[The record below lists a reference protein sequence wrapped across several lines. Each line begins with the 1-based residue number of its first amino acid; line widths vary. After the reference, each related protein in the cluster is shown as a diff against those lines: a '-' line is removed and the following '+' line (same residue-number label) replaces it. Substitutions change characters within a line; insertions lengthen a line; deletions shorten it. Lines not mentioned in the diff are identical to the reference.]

1 MCCATSVQD
10 FHHILF
16 PFTATVHLK
25 VGYWSICFVFGI
37 GFPLDVDVV
46 DGFGIF
52 AIREVDP
59 AVSRE
64 VIYKCDEV

>member
-1 MCCATSVQD
+1 VCCATSVQD

-16 PFTATVHLK
+16 AFTAMVCLK
-25 VGYWSICFVFGI
+25 VGYCSICFVFGI
-37 GFPLDVDVV
+37 RFPLDVDVV

-59 AVSRE
+59 AVSCE
-64 VIYKCDEV
+64 VIYEGDEV